1 MNSAASSMIPQLDGG
16 LKGNAV
22 LYQSS
27 CHVRMPA
34 VFKNQWGKNDAPD
47 YTASPARVSGVS
59 AIYFTLARR
68 ALTDGVFHHEPTNMQ
83 VPMGPDWKP
92 DPFLQSAALR
102 SQKCSPETF
111 FDAPSLSPLRRPC
124 TRLPI
129 P

>member
-68 ALTDGVFHHEPTNMQ
+68 ALTDGVFHHEPTNI
-83 VPMGPDWKP
+83 DRK
-92 DPFLQSAALR
+92 S
-102 SQKCSPETF
+102 
-111 FDAPSLSPLRRPC
+111 
-124 TRLPI
+124 TRLNSSHANI
-129 P
+129 SYAVFCLN